1 MVDGA
6 SATASA
12 VTIESTP
19 TTCEGCGEPLPPPK
33 PGRGRIREF
42 HNGTCRMR
50 AHRRRRQ
57 PGRAQALAVLSELR
71 LPAVSERALDE
82 LDPKTLA
89 EVVRQAQSARTA
101 LARLAELIPPAPKAS
116 GTPAV
121 PTQQHPTE
129 QTAGPAAGKLAEHQ
143 AEPEQPAAPEPV
155 SITEEPVTKNPAP
168 APVAPPPSGASAVR
182 VREVA
187 GMRPTAEQ
195 GAIIDACAS
204 GVDLVVEAGAG
215 TGKTTTLRMASTQ
228 MRGRGLY
235 VAYNRSIAQDAK
247 KVFPPHVQC
256 ATAHSLAFRAHGRDY
271 KHRLNLRV
279 PAQRTAELLRIVE
292 PLRVNADVVLAPAA
306 LARLASDAV
315 DTFAHSADTEVMAKH
330 VPPLEGVERAEMDAL
345 RREILPYARRLW
357 RETQDPNS
365 AHRYTHDYYL
375 KAWALTNPKLP
386 ADFVLLDEAQDSN
399 PVVAH
404 LVQSQDAQR
413 IAVGDSAQAI
423 YGWRGAVDALA
434 DWPAQKRLYLQQS
447 WRFGQEI
454 ADEANRWLCQVG
466 APIRLY
472 GNPAMKSR
480 VLPGSCGDHA
490 DAVLCRTNAEAMARA
505 MAVLADNR
513 RPALVG
519 GAAQIKALGEA
530 ALDLRQGRPTSHPEL
545 LAFQTWDQLRQYV
558 RDENSGSDLRVF
570 VRLIDDYGPEAV
582 IKAANA
588 LVEEKA
594 ADVILSTAHKAK
606 GREWPTVLIAS
617 DFSEPKRQE
626 NGAPG
631 PIRRDEG
638 MLAYVAV
645 TRARRT
651 LDNEGLAW
659 ISQYDH
665 Q

>member
-1 MVDGA
+1 M
-6 SATASA
+6 
-12 VTIESTP
+12 IEQAAP
-19 TTCEGCGEPLPPPK
+19 TCEGCGKPLPPPT
-33 PGRGRIREF
+33 PGKGRPRAY
-42 HNGTCRMR
+42 HNSTCRMR
-50 AHRRRRQ
+50 AHRKKRQ
-57 PGRAQALAVLSELR
+57 PGRAEALVILADLR
-71 LPAVSERALDE
+71 LPVISERALDQ
-82 LDPKTLA
+82 LDAKTLA
-89 EVVRQAQSARTA
+89 EVIRQAQAARTA
-101 LARLAELIPPAPKAS
+101 LARLTELIPAE
-116 GTPAV
+116 PAV
-121 PTQQHPTE
+121 NGTVATVPAQS
-129 QTAGPAAGKLAEHQ
+129 AAGDELAEHQ
-143 AEPEQPAAPEPV
+143 ATPEQLAVPVPESASV
-155 SITEEPVTKNPAP
+155 TEEPVTQTP
-168 APVAPPPSGASAVR
+168 APVAPPPSEAPAVQL
-182 VREVA
+182 REVA

-195 GAIIDACAS
+195 AAIIDACAS

-247 KVFPPHVQC
+247 KAFPAHVQC
-256 ATAHSLAFRAHGRDY
+256 STAHSLAFRAHGRDY

-292 PLRVNADVVLAPAA
+292 PLRVNRDIVLAPAA

-315 DTFAHSADTEVMAKH
+315 DAFAYSADTEVMVKH
-330 VPPLEGVERAEMDAL
+330 VPPLEGVTRAEMEEL
-345 RREILPYARRLW
+345 RREILPHARRLW
-357 RETQDPNS
+357 RETQNLDS
-365 AHRYTHDYYL
+365 QHRYTHDYYL
-375 KAWALTNPKLP
+375 KAWALTCPKLK

-404 LVQSQDAQR
+404 LVQAQDAQR

-434 DWPAQKRLYLQQS
+434 TWPAQKRLYLQQS
-447 WRFGQEI
+447 WRFGQAV
-454 ADEANRWLCQVG
+454 ADEANRWLNQVG

-480 VLPGSCGDHA
+480 VLPGSCGEYA

-505 MAVLADNR
+505 MSVLENGR

-519 GAAQIKALGEA
+519 GAGQIRALAEA
-530 ALDLRQGRPTSHPEL
+530 ALDLRSGRPTSHPEL
-545 LAFQTWDQLRQYV
+545 LAFQTWDQLRRYV

-570 VRLIDDYGPEAV
+570 VRLIDDYGPEQV

-626 NGAPG
+626 NGDPG
-631 PIRRDEG
+631 PIRRDEA

-645 TRARRT
+645 TRARLT

-659 ISQYDH
+659 INEYD
-665 Q
+665 QL